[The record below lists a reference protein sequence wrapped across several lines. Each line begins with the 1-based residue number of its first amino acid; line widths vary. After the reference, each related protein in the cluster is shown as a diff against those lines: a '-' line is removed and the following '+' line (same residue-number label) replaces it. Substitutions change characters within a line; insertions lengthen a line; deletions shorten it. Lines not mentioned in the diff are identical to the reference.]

1 MCYPYALAELAN
13 NLTSLRGDRI
23 VCRVFFERFCQSDLT
38 IIKRVCGMPCLLA
51 NLSARHFRLR
61 VILSSYSMSKVCA
74 ASHSSLMRT
83 YMSYPF
89 FSVSYT

>member
-1 MCYPYALAELAN
+1 MCYPCALAELAN
-13 NLTSLRGDRI
+13 NLTSLRGNRI
-23 VCRVFFERFCQSDLT
+23 VCQVFLKAFGQSALT
-38 IIKRVCGMPCLLA
+38 IIKRVCGTPCFLA